1 MYWYNPPLEVV
12 VTDYLIGSVIYTF
25 TIGNNAEI
33 TKFWGEREK
42 LGSHTGGRT
51 VSNITIDE
59 ETRDIVITFGSGL
72 TKNSNLLLKL
82 A

>member
-25 TIGNNAEI
+25 TIGNNAET

-42 LGSHTGGRT
+42 LGSHTGGELYQ
-51 VSNITIDE
+51 I
-59 ETRDIVITFGSGL
+59 
-72 TKNSNLLLKL
+72 
-82 A
+82 

>member
-25 TIGNNAEI
+25 TIGNNAET

-59 ETRDIVITFGSGL
+59 ETRDIVITFGGGL

>member
-1 MYWYNPPLEVV
+1 MLKQ
-12 VTDYLIGSVIYTF
+12 LSS
-25 TIGNNAEI
+25 
-33 TKFWGEREK
+33 GENVRNWEAI
-42 LGSHTGGRT
+42 TGGRT